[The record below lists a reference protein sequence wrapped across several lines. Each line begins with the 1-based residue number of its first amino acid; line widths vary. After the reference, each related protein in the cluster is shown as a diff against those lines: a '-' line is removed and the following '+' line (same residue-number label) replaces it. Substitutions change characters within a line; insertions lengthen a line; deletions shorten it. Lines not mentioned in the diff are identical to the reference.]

1 MANEFQEL
9 PATTISTVAPPS
21 TSPDVRRALVLE
33 YATVAWNVGEAF
45 LTIGLGAVAGSLA
58 LVAFGATSIV
68 EVFASMVVI
77 WHLKPGEQ
85 PDLARRTFRAL
96 RLVAIAFIVLGIAL
110 GATAIRDLVSGR
122 VAGESW
128 WGVAYLAVTAI
139 VMFGLSHAKKKLAE
153 RQGSEPLKAE
163 ATMTFLDGVLS
174 LGTLT
179 GLALNAAVGLW
190 WADPLAALFVSVF
203 ALNEARENW
212 QEAGEVLEI
221 AAASRR

>member
-1 MANEFQEL
+1 
-9 PATTISTVAPPS
+9 VG
-21 TSPDVRRALVLE
+21 
-33 YATVAWNVGEAF
+33 WNVGEAF
-45 LTIGLGAVAGSLA
+45 LAIGLGAVAGSLA

-77 WHLKPGEQ
+77 WHLKPGEH
-85 PDLARRTFRAL
+85 PDLARRSFQAL
-96 RLVAIAFIVLGIAL
+96 RLVAIAFLVLGIAL
-110 GATAIRDLVSGR
+110 GATSIRDLVSAR

-128 WGVAYLAVTAI
+128 WGVAYLAVTAV
-139 VMFGLSHAKKKLAE
+139 VMFFLANAKRRLAE
-153 RQGSEPLKAE
+153 RHGLEPLKAE

-179 GLALNAAVGLW
+179 GLALNAAFGIW

-212 QEAGEVLEI
+212 EEAGEIRLRSGFHSE
-221 AAASRR
+221 A